1 MKYMK
6 KIYDSKFFKNTKNKQ
21 KIMEVEAKY
30 SKEIAEKVKG
40 VLGYDPYNL
49 PGIPNSEGEIFRSA
63 IENKMYNSLK
73 NVIEKE
79 KEIGRELMDRFI
91 EYLPSLSI
99 EIIPEKHG
107 DTATKG
113 KILDVTGKGKTLISL
128 EFDEGRYKECEEQL
142 KKKKDDGKD
151 YMREA
156 AVDLVKTLEELCLM
170 GEHLWLYSDTD
181 NQKVEIGKDKE
192 ANNVWLTRRNFHMAC
207 MIYQKLIEDFKEE
220 ADFGSEARHIS
231 FIAVHI
237 GENHNKPE
245 DCLNEGTIQNFLI
258 GFGFNNDNITVS

>member
-1 MKYMK
+1 M
-6 KIYDSKFFKNTKNKQ
+6 
-21 KIMEVEAKY
+21 MEVDAKY

-40 VLGYDPYNL
+40 ILGYDPYNS
-49 PGIPNSEGEIFRSA
+49 PGIPDSQEEVFRNT
-63 IENKMYNSLK
+63 IQNKMYSSLK
-73 NVIEKE
+73 KVIEKE
-79 KEIGRELMDRFI
+79 KEIGGELMDKFI
-91 EYLPSLSI
+91 EHLPNLSV

-107 DTATKG
+107 DVKTKG
-113 KILDVTGKGKTLISL
+113 KILDVTKKGKTLISL
-128 EFDEGRYKECEEQL
+128 EFDGGRYKECEEQL
-142 KKKKDDGKD
+142 KKKDDGKN

-181 NQKVEIGKDKE
+181 NSKIEVGKDEE
-192 ANNVWLTRRNFHMAC
+192 ANNVWLTRRNFHMVC
-207 MIYQKLIEDFKEE
+207 MIYLKLIEDFKEE
-220 ADFGSEARHIS
+220 DDFGDDPRHIS

-258 GFGFNNDNITVS
+258 MFGVNNDNITVI